1 MHLQLYISDCYHLLD
16 LALCPLFSLAFIGG
30 GEPFLL
36 HVQWEVRCLDTIRL
50 IQYMMAARRQVGNTV
65 LH

>member
-1 MHLQLYISDCYHLLD
+1 MHVQLYISDCDHLLD
-16 LALCPLFSLAFIGG
+16 LALCPLFSMAFIG

-50 IQYMMAARRQVGNTV
+50 IQYMMAAKRQVDNTV